1 MANISNANGG
11 NAKSPSTARSP
22 AAHQTIQAALRILEE
37 ELSPYGPALSSP
49 SAARD
54 YLRLKIGRL
63 EHEVFV
69 AIWLDSR
76 NRVIDIEQMFR
87 GTITQTAVY
96 PREVVKSALSRNAAS
111 VMFAHN
117 HPGGTTEPSRS
128 DEALTQDLK
137 KALKLVDVE
146 VLDHFIVGA
155 REALS
160 FTERGLL

>member
-1 MANISNANGG
+1 MASNSNATGG

-63 EHEVFV
+63 EHEVFI
-69 AIWLDSR
+69 AIWLDSQ
-76 NRVIDIEQMFR
+76 NRVIDIEQIFR
-87 GTITQTAVY
+87 GTITETKVY
-96 PREVVKSALSRNAAS
+96 PREVVKSALSRNAVG

-117 HPGGTTEPSRS
+117 HPAGTTEPSRA
-128 DEALTQDLK
+128 DEALTQTLK
-137 KALKLVDVE
+137 KTLELIGVK
-146 VLDHFIVGA
+146 VLDHFVVGA
-155 REALS
+155 RETLS